1 MPAQVLRKEAARN
14 PRTIEEARA
23 LVAHVESLFMPWNLD
38 ALVDGFTQDCEVRF
52 GNVELTGRAAL
63 REFFRARG
71 ARQRNYRLRKEL
83 RGFAGDTLAN
93 VWEAPGRT
101 RRPASG
107 CAASASRSG

>member
-1 MPAQVLRKEAARN
+1 MAQRKSPKEATMAAQVLRKEAARN
-14 PRTIEEARA
+14 PSTIEEARA

-63 REFFRARG
+63 REFFRARS

-93 VWEAPGRT
+93 V
-101 RRPASG
+101 
-107 CAASASRSG
+107 